1 MQALFTMFRHPTM
14 FRGIIAE
21 CAHDQALSFAQ
32 WATLHNHLIYLVSG
46 QKDWNLN
53 ANYRMYR
60 KFQDHGIKDTLVIT
74 QGEHSIGTS
83 QDLYRSVKW
92 LKQNY

>member
-1 MQALFTMFRHPTM
+1 M
-14 FRGIIAE
+14 FRGVIAE
-21 CAHDQALSFAQ
+21 CAHDQALPFAQ
-32 WATLHNHLIYLVSG
+32 WATLHNHLIYLVSR
-46 QKDWNLN
+46 QKGLNLN

-74 QGEHSIGTS
+74 QGEHSIGAG